1 MNVFSYLVLQVCS
14 ERVFQC
20 FFNSGFSSTEME
32 GKEADISASPMKKG
46 NFPFQVNSEHLAT
59 GL

>member
-1 MNVFSYLVLQVCS
+1 
-14 ERVFQC
+14 
-20 FFNSGFSSTEME
+20 ME